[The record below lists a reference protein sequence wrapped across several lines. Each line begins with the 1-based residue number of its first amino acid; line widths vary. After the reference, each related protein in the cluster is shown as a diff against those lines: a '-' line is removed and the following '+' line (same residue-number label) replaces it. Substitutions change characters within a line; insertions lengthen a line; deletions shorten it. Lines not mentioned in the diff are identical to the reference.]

1 MLRSYIFNPLRIYSM
16 TIVVMGIDA
25 LDADLVDSD
34 THPNLT
40 LAHHRAIDTIVSS
53 AGKPSTHELWPTIIT
68 GLPPSEHGLKLDDG
82 VSWGSPVLDFG
93 SRVADTF
100 LPDAV
105 QSHIGAWLLTNTSAD
120 AFRTP
125 ATYYVEHGI
134 STVFDDR
141 DASAIGIPNY
151 VVEPDNE
158 DREHRLRRSM
168 GDLFERDAD
177 AVGGH
182 RTSDPAAFYEQ
193 CMEMAM
199 VRIARVRRRL
209 RSRNYELV
217 FGYTSA
223 LDLIGHVAHSIPSL
237 QQQAYE
243 ETDQFMGE
251 LRADLEEG
259 DELLLVS
266 DHGLQDGIHTEEAM
280 VASTSGALASVD
292 SVIGV
297 RSALEQEL
305 DDGRHQPVP
314 AETEV
319 FEDAGRSDEV
329 RRQLEELG
337 YL

>member
-1 MLRSYIFNPLRIYSM
+1 M
-16 TIVVMGIDA
+16 TLVVMGIDA
-25 LDADLVDSD
+25 LDPDLVDPD
-34 THPNLT
+34 DHPNLT
-40 LAHHRAIDTIVSS
+40 LSHHTAIETIVSS

-68 GLPPSEHGLKLDDG
+68 GLSPSEHGLTLDDG
-82 VSWGSPVLDFG
+82 VSWGSPILDFG

-100 LPDAV
+100 LPNVV

-125 ATYYVEHGI
+125 KTYYTENGI
-134 STVFDDR
+134 ATVFDGR
-141 DASAIGIPNY
+141 DAIAIGVPNY
-151 VVEPDNE
+151 VVDTDEE

-168 GDLFERDAD
+168 GDLFERDSD

-193 CMEMAM
+193 CMEMTM

-223 LDLIGHVAHSIPSL
+223 LDLIGHVAHSMPAL
-237 QQQAYE
+237 QERAYE
-243 ETDQFMGE
+243 ETDQFVGE
-251 LRADLEEG
+251 LRADLDEG
-259 DELLLVS
+259 DELLIIS
-266 DHGLQDGIHTEEAM
+266 DHGLQDGIHTNEAM
-280 VASTSGALASVD
+280 VASTAAAFSSVE
-292 SVIGV
+292 SVLDI
-297 RSALEQEL
+297 RPALEREL
-305 DDGRHQPVP
+305 DGGRHLPRQ

-319 FEDAGRSDEV
+319 VEDTGRAVEV
-329 RRQLEELG
+329 KRQLEDLG